1 MAETFFTADTHF
13 GHENIIHYCKRPFK
27 NLEQM
32 NQVLI
37 HNWNQ
42 RVKPEDIVYFLG
54 DFCFKNFKGGK
65 TKEGI
70 QKDFK
75 YWMSQLNGNIIFL
88 KGNHDNRNSLNTKL
102 TYGIIKIGKEN
113 IFLCHNPEEY
123 NKNYKINLVGHVHEK
138 WKIKIIEK
146 NILVNVGVDQWDF
159 KPIKWKEINELIE
172 SKKTNETKK

>member
-1 MAETFFTADTHF
+1 MRLLISWSTNNCPFTWADGILRKKGKTTTVILH
-13 GHENIIHYCKRPFK
+13 GIWSRWGPVIKSRSGY
-27 NLEQM
+27 L
-32 NQVLI
+32 
-37 HNWNQ
+37 
-42 RVKPEDIVYFLG
+42 

-102 TYGIIKIGKEN
+102 TYGIIKIGKED